1 MLSVVSFS
9 ANNHQATC

>member
-1 MLSVVSFS
+1 MLSVVTFS

>member
-1 MLSVVSFS
+1 MLSAVSFS